1 MIFPTWAIQKYQL
14 HHPKFLLPIPTSSE
28 IWITDMRPTDN
39 HGPENVI
46 QSEIGSIINRP
57 RTNYYV
63 FFFFFISIE
72 VLLKT

>member
-1 MIFPTWAIQKYQL
+1 MIFPTWAIQQYQL

-46 QSEIGSIINRP
+46 QSEIGSIIQSAKDKLLC
-57 RTNYYV
+57 
-63 FFFFFISIE
+63 FFFY
-72 VLLKT
+72 